1 MYNITVTDAAKEKI
15 AEMCLENNM
24 VAVRPFV
31 HGGGCS
37 GMAHSM
43 TFVEENEK
51 SSPNSKRN
59 TNKNNICLSKF
70 LHHLAIKP
78 VFSLPKL
85 NI

>member
-1 MYNITVTDAAKEKI
+1 MYNITVTDASKEKI

-43 TFVEENEK
+43 TFADIKETQKYINFK
-51 SSPNSKRN
+51 PKTS
-59 TNKNNICLSKF
+59 
-70 LHHLAIKP
+70 LHDGISRFVKW
-78 VFSLPKL
+78 FIDYYQYK
-85 NI
+85 